1 MDKDVLKARLQDNLL
16 SFIGEA
22 TAFRAAIMIPLVL
35 VDGEWHV
42 LFQVRALT
50 LRKQPGDIS
59 FPGGKIDVTDKTP
72 EDAAVRETHEELG
85 VAKAAI
91 EVIGA
96 LSPYISTPSF
106 VVYPFVA
113 KININ
118 EMKINKAE
126 VEKVFTVPLNWL
138 IAHEPKKHCVSFHP
152 EPEEDFPFDK
162 IINGKNY
169 TWRSRELVEYFY
181 EYDAYTIWGLTA
193 RILKH
198 FIEVAYQL
206 PNKIA
211 DY

>member
-91 EVIGA
+91 EVIGS

-118 EMKINKAE
+118 EMKINK
-126 VEKVFTVPLNWL
+126 
-138 IAHEPKKHCVSFHP
+138 
-152 EPEEDFPFDK
+152 
-162 IINGKNY
+162 
-169 TWRSRELVEYFY
+169 
-181 EYDAYTIWGLTA
+181 
-193 RILKH
+193 
-198 FIEVAYQL
+198 
-206 PNKIA
+206 
-211 DY
+211 

>member
-1 MDKDVLKARLQDNLL
+1 MDKDMLRTRLQNNLS

-22 TAFRAAIMIPLVL
+22 TAFRAAIMIPLVEL
-35 VDGEWHV
+35 QGEWHV

-59 FPGGKIDVTDKTP
+59 FPGGRIDESDYTP
-72 EDAAVRETHEELG
+72 KDAAIRETHEELG
-85 VAKAAI
+85 VDKAAI

-113 KININ
+113 KIDIN

-138 IAHEPKKHCVSFHP
+138 ITHEPKKHEISFQP
-152 EPEEDFPFDK
+152 KPSEDFPFDK
-162 IINGKNY
+162 IRDGKNY
-169 TWRSRELVEYFY
+169 SWRTRMFAEYFY
-181 EYDAYTIWGLTA
+181 EYNQYTIWGLTA
-193 RILKH
+193 RILNH
-198 FIEVAYQL
+198 FIEVAYPL
-206 PNKIA
+206 PNKTI
-211 DY
+211 DK